1 MNRMEEKKLIQHA
14 LKFLAEC
21 DYDGLSASPE
31 MIGGKLSITM
41 DEVTQLLLKLR
52 AAEFIEPEN
61 LVLTGDGREYALH
74 ILKAHR
80 LYETYLARTSGHPE
94 SVWHQIADEREHD
107 LTREDVKQ
115 LSEELGHPRFDPHGD
130 PIPTSAGEMPE
141 KCGKVLLEYSVGW
154 VGLVVHIEDEPAELY
169 SRISGAGITTDT
181 VLRIDDKGT
190 DTITLHLEGE
200 TFRFPNEVAAQITAV
215 ELKTGEKFD
224 ESIERLSRL
233 ELGEKAEVVG
243 MSALVRGLER
253 NRLLDLGVV
262 PGTMTEAELRNPSGS
277 PVGYRI
283 RGACIAL
290 RKEQAERIRIR
301 RVR

>member
-1 MNRMEEKKLIQHA
+1 MEEKKLIQHA

-21 DYDGLSASPE
+21 DYDCQSASPE
-31 MIGGKLSITM
+31 MIGKKLSITM
-41 DEVTQLLLKLR
+41 DEVTKLLQKLR
-52 AAEFIEPEN
+52 AAEFMEPDTFA
-61 LVLTGDGREYALH
+61 LTGDGREYALH

-94 SVWHQIADEREHD
+94 SLWHQIADEKEHD

-141 KCGKVLLEYSVGW
+141 KLGKTLLEYPAGW
-154 VGLVVHIEDEPAELY
+154 VGRVVHIEDEPAELY
-169 SRISGAGITTDT
+169 SQISRAGITTDT
-181 VLRIDDKGT
+181 VLRIADKGT
-190 DTITLHLEGE
+190 NTMTLHLEGE
-200 TFRFPNEVAAQITAV
+200 TFRFPNEVADQITAV
-215 ELKTGEKFD
+215 DLKAGETLD
-224 ESIERLSRL
+224 ESVERLSRL
-233 ELGEKAEVVG
+233 GLGEKAEVVG

-262 PGTMTEAELRNPSGS
+262 PGTITQAELRNPSGS

-290 RKEQAERIRIR
+290 RKEQTERIRIR
-301 RVR
+301 RVRQ

>member
-1 MNRMEEKKLIQHA
+1 MEEKKGIQHA

-21 DYDGLSASPE
+21 DYDCQSASPE
-31 MIGGKLSITM
+31 MIGKKLSITM
-41 DEVTQLLLKLR
+41 EEVTQLLQKLR
-52 AAEFIEPEN
+52 AAEFIEPDT
-61 LVLTGDGREYALH
+61 LALTGEGREYALH
-74 ILKAHR
+74 VLKAHR

-94 SVWHQIADEREHD
+94 SVWHQLADEKEHD

-141 KCGKVLLEYSVGW
+141 KSGKILLEYPAGW
-154 VGLVVHIEDEPAELY
+154 VGRVVHIEDEPAELY
-169 SRISGAGITTDT
+169 SRITEAGITTDT
-181 VLRIDDKGT
+181 VLRIVDKGT
-190 DTITLHLEGE
+190 GTMTLQIEGE
-200 TFRFPNEVAAQITAV
+200 TFRFPDEVVAQITAH
-215 ELKTGEKFD
+215 ELKAGEKFD
-224 ESIERLSRL
+224 ESVVRLSRL
-233 ELGEKAEVVG
+233 EVGEKAEVVG

-262 PGTMTEAELRNPSGS
+262 PGTVTQAELRNPSGS

-301 RVR
+301 RVRQ

>member
-1 MNRMEEKKLIQHA
+1 MEEKKLIQHA

-21 DYDGLSASPE
+21 DYDYQSPSPE
-31 MIGGKLSITM
+31 MIGEKLSVTM
-41 DEVTQLLLKLR
+41 GEVTQLLQKLR
-52 AAEFIEPEN
+52 AAEFIEPDT
-61 LVLTGDGREYALH
+61 LALTGDGREYALH
-74 ILKAHR
+74 VLKAHR

-94 SVWHQIADEREHD
+94 SVWHQIADEKEHD
-107 LTREDVKQ
+107 LTREEVKL

-141 KCGKVLLEYSVGW
+141 KRGKTLLEYPTGW
-154 VGLVVHIEDEPAELY
+154 MGRVVHIEDEPAELY
-169 SRISGAGITTDT
+169 SRISEAGITTDT
-181 VLRIDDKGT
+181 VLRIVDKGT
-190 DTITLHLEGE
+190 GTMTLYLEGE
-200 TFRFPNEVAAQITAV
+200 TFRFPDKVAAQITAY
-215 ELKTGEKFD
+215 ELKAGEKFD
-224 ESIERLSRL
+224 ESVERLSRL
-233 ELGEKAEVVG
+233 KLGEKAEVVG

-262 PGTMTEAELRNPSGS
+262 PGTVTQAELRNPSGS
-277 PVGYRI
+277 PIGYRI

>member
-1 MNRMEEKKLIQHA
+1 MEEKKRIQHA

-21 DYDGLSASPE
+21 DYDCQSPSPE
-31 MIGGKLSITM
+31 LIGKKLSITM
-41 DEVTQLLLKLR
+41 DEITQLLQKLR
-52 AAEFIEPEN
+52 AAGFIEPDT
-61 LVLTGDGREYALH
+61 LALTGDGREYALH
-74 ILKAHR
+74 VLKAHR

-94 SVWHQIADEREHD
+94 SVWHQIADEKEHD
-107 LTREDVKQ
+107 LTPEEVKQ

-141 KCGKVLLEYSVGW
+141 KRGKTLLEYPAGW
-154 VGLVVHIEDEPAELY
+154 AGRVVHIEDEPAELY
-169 SRISGAGITTDT
+169 SRICEAGITTDT
-181 VLRIDDKGT
+181 VLRIVDKGT
-190 DTITLHLEGE
+190 GTVTLNLEGE
-200 TFRFPNEVAAQITAV
+200 TFRFPDDVAAQITAY
-215 ELKTGEKFD
+215 ELKAGEKFD
-224 ESIERLSRL
+224 ESVERLSCL
-233 ELGEKAEVVG
+233 ELGEKAEVIG

-262 PGTMTEAELRNPSGS
+262 PGTVTQAELRNPSGS

-301 RVR
+301 RVGQ